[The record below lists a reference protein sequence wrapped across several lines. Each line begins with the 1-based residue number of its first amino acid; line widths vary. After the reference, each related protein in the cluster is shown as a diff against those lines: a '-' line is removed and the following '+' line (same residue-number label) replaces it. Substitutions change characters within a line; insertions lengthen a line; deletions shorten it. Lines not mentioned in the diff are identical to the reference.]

1 MIDLLTKILTVIDC
15 QIWPNETRRGDRRS
29 SLLDKVGLDGVTT
42 RKLAERLG
50 VESASLYWH
59 FKNKSELLNEMS
71 AAVLARHHI
80 SLLPV
85 SADDWR
91 DFILDNARSF
101 RNALLANR
109 DGARLHAGTKPIA
122 SQMEGILAKVGYL
135 VRAGFTK
142 HEAGMALY
150 VISQFIIGCVSEEQA
165 RLSHAAD
172 QKRHSKSRGLVV
184 KSSRS
189 AEAEMPSATKA
200 FEFGLNLLVQGLEK
214 RRRPI

>member
-1 MIDLLTKILTVIDC
+1 MKREEVIK
-15 QIWPNETRRGDRRS
+15 EALK
-29 SLLDKVGLDGVTT
+29 LLDKVGLDGVTT

-71 AAVLARHHI
+71 AAVLARHHN

-85 SADDWR
+85 SSDDWR
-91 DFILDNARSF
+91 DFILNNARSF

-109 DGARLHAGTKPIA
+109 DGARLHAGTKPTA

-135 VRAGFTK
+135 VRAGFTE

-150 VISQFIIGCVSEEQA
+150 ITSQFIIGCVLEEQA
-165 RLSHAAD
+165 CLRHNTAD
-172 QKRHSKSRGLVV
+172 KKRHSKSQ
-184 KSSRS
+184 KPPTKASCS
-189 AEAEMPSATKA
+189 AKINIPSATEA

-214 RRRPI
+214 QLA

>member
-1 MIDLLTKILTVIDC
+1 MAKIKREEVI
-15 QIWPNETRRGDRRS
+15 EEALK
-29 SLLDKVGLDGVTT
+29 LLDKVGLDGVTT
-42 RKLAERLG
+42 RMLAERLG

-80 SLLPV
+80 PPLLE

-91 DFILDNARSF
+91 DFMLGNARSF
-101 RNALLANR
+101 RNALLAHR
-109 DGARLHAGTKPIA
+109 DGARLHAGTKPTA

-135 VRAGFTK
+135 VRAGFTE

-150 VISQFIIGCVSEEQA
+150 TTSQFTIGCVLEEQA
-165 RLSHAAD
+165 HLGHNTAD
-172 QKRHSKSRGLVV
+172 KKRHS
-184 KSSRS
+184 RS
-189 AEAEMPSATKA
+189 QKPAAKESCSAKIKMPSATEA

-214 RRRPI
+214 QLA

>member
-1 MIDLLTKILTVIDC
+1 MTKIKREDVIK
-15 QIWPNETRRGDRRS
+15 EALK
-29 SLLDKVGLDGVTT
+29 LLDDVGLDGVTT

-59 FKNKSELLNEMS
+59 FKNKSELFNEMS
-71 AAVLARHHI
+71 AAVLSRHHI

-85 SADDWR
+85 STDDWQ
-91 DFILDNARSF
+91 DFVLNNARSF
-101 RNALLANR
+101 RKALLANR
-109 DGARLHAGTKPIA
+109 DGARLHAGTKPTE
-122 SQMEGILAKVGYL
+122 SQMEGISAKIRYL

-150 VISQFIIGCVSEEQA
+150 ATSQFTIGCVLEEQA
-165 RLSHAAD
+165 SLSHAAN
-172 QKRHSKSRGLVV
+172 QKRYSKSRRLVV

-189 AEAEMPSATKA
+189 AKVEMLSATKA

-214 RRRPI
+214 RRRSI